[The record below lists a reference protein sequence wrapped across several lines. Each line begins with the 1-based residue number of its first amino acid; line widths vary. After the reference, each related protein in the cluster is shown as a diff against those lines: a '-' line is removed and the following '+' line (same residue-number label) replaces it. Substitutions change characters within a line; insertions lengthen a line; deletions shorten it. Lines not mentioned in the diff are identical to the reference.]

1 MSHVDDGFRSLTLK
15 RFPQTDDVNPLL
27 AWEAADE
34 YLLQQLDE
42 TEIRGPVL
50 ILNDTFG
57 ALSCALAEHSPY
69 SIGDSYLSELGTR
82 ENLRHNGIAE
92 SSVTFLDSTADYP
105 QAPGVVLIK
114 VPKTLALLEQQ
125 LRALRKVVTAQTRII
140 AGAKARDIHTSTLE
154 LFEKVLGPTTTTLAW
169 KKARLINCTFSHP
182 QLADAPQTLSWKLED
197 TGWTIHNHANVFSR
211 TGLDIGARFFMQH
224 LPENLDGEIVD
235 LGCGNGVIGLSLLA
249 KNPQANVVFVDESP
263 MAVDSS
269 RLNVETNLPEAF
281 ERCEFM
287 INNALSGVEPF
298 RFNAVFCNPPF
309 HQKHA
314 LTDNIAW
321 EMFHHARRC
330 LKINGELYIVANR
343 HLDYFH
349 KLKKIFGNCATI
361 ATNNKFVILK
371 AVKQDTVDKALK
383 RHTGL

>member
-15 RFPQTDDVNPLL
+15 RFPQTDDVNPPL

-371 AVKQDTVDKALK
+371 AVKQG
-383 RHTGL
+383 RRR

>member
-321 EMFHHARRC
+321 EMFHHARRS

-371 AVKQDTVDKALK
+371 AVKQGH
-383 RHTGL
+383 RR

>member
-34 YLLQQLDE
+34 YLQQQLDE

-57 ALSCALAEHSPY
+57 ALSCALAVHSPY

-371 AVKQDTVDKALK
+371 AVKQG
-383 RHTGL
+383 RRR

>member
-42 TEIRGPVL
+42 TEIRVPVL

-82 ENLRHNGIAE
+82 ENLRHNGISE

-371 AVKQDTVDKALK
+371 AVKQG
-383 RHTGL
+383 RRR

>member
-298 RFNAVFCNPPF
+298 RFNAVFCNPLF

-371 AVKQDTVDKALK
+371 AVKQG
-383 RHTGL
+383 RRR

>member
-343 HLDYFH
+343 HLYYFH

-371 AVKQDTVDKALK
+371 AVKQG
-383 RHTGL
+383 RRR

>member
-15 RFPQTDDVNPLL
+15 RFLQTDDVNPLL

-371 AVKQDTVDKALK
+371 AVKQGH
-383 RHTGL
+383 RR

>member
-343 HLDYFH
+343 HLDYSH

-371 AVKQDTVDKALK
+371 AVKQG
-383 RHTGL
+383 RRR

>member
-224 LPENLDGEIVD
+224 LPENLDGGIVD

-371 AVKQDTVDKALK
+371 AVKQG
-383 RHTGL
+383 RRR

>member
-224 LPENLDGEIVD
+224 LPENLDREIVD

-371 AVKQDTVDKALK
+371 AVKQG
-383 RHTGL
+383 RRR

>member
-50 ILNDTFG
+50 ILDDTFG

-182 QLADAPQTLSWKLED
+182 QLANAPQTLSWKLED

-371 AVKQDTVDKALK
+371 AVKQG
-383 RHTGL
+383 RRR

>member
-182 QLADAPQTLSWKLED
+182 QLADAPQTLNWKLED

-269 RLNVETNLPEAF
+269 RLNVETTLPEAF

-371 AVKQDTVDKALK
+371 AVKQG
-383 RHTGL
+383 RRR

>member
-182 QLADAPQTLSWKLED
+182 QLADASQTLSWKLED

-371 AVKQDTVDKALK
+371 AVKQG
-383 RHTGL
+383 RRR

>member
-105 QAPGVVLIK
+105 PAPGVVLIK

-125 LRALRKVVTAQTRII
+125 LRTLRKVVTAQTRII

-169 KKARLINCTFSHP
+169 KKARLINCTFSNP
-182 QLADAPQTLSWKLED
+182 QLADAPHTLSWKLED

-361 ATNNKFVILK
+361 ATNNKFVVLK
-371 AVKQDTVDKALK
+371 AVKQG
-383 RHTGL
+383 RRR

>member
-321 EMFHHARRC
+321 EMFHHARRS

-371 AVKQDTVDKALK
+371 AVKQG
-383 RHTGL
+383 RRR

>member
-105 QAPGVVLIK
+105 QAPGIVLIK

-125 LRALRKVVTAQTRII
+125 LRALRKVVTAHTRII

-169 KKARLINCTFSHP
+169 KKARLINCTFSNP
-182 QLADAPQTLSWKLED
+182 QLAAAPQTLSWKLED
-197 TGWTIHNHANVFSR
+197 TGWTIHHHANVFSR

-371 AVKQDTVDKALK
+371 AVKQG
-383 RHTGL
+383 RRR

>member
-314 LTDNIAW
+314 LTDNIAR

-371 AVKQDTVDKALK
+371 AVKQGH
-383 RHTGL
+383 RR

>member
-224 LPENLDGEIVD
+224 LSENLDGEIVD

-371 AVKQDTVDKALK
+371 AVKQGH
-383 RHTGL
+383 RR